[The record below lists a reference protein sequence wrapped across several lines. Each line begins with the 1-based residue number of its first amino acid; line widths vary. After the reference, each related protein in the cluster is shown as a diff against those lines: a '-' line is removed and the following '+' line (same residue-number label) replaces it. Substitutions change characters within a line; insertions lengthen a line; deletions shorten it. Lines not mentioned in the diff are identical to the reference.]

1 MGLDKM
7 KVRTFLLCG
16 SVKLGL
22 LFSLKVNDHFESP
35 KLFGAIVKLVM
46 LTIGFVVYVFA
57 HDSFVTM
64 LWFQVRFVCMVWCGY
79 LCVNYS

>member
-1 MGLDKM
+1 MFGIN
-7 KVRTFLLCG
+7 FFILLCG
-16 SVKLGL
+16 NVKLGL

-35 KLFGAIVKLVM
+35 KLFNAIVKLVR

-57 HDSFVTM
+57 HDFLAIV

-79 LCVNYS
+79 LHVNYS